1 MSEKEES
8 LLPSLS
14 LWSKPVF
21 KRFRKDM
28 DDLLEC
34 FFKDTF
40 DNRSLNISLF
50 DDIQTTASFP
60 KVNVSETDTD
70 YTVDIAVAGF
80 GKDDVRLEMK
90 DDVLFISADKK
101 EESESK
107 DKNYIRKEIS
117 SRSFHRIVK
126 FPCNVNTDKAEADY
140 KDGIISVK
148 IAKELEKDKDCR
160 VPITIK

>member
-1 MSEKEES
+1 MSKKEES

-21 KRFRKDM
+21 KRFREDM
-28 DDLLEC
+28 DDLLAC
-34 FFKDTF
+34 FFRDTF
-40 DNRSLNISLF
+40 DNRSLGISLF
-50 DDIQTTASFP
+50 DDLQTTTNFP
-60 KVNVSETDTD
+60 KVNVAETDTD
-70 YTVDIAVAGF
+70 YNVEIAVAGF
-80 GKDDVRLEMK
+80 GKDDVKLELK

-107 DKNYIRKEIS
+107 DKNYIRREIS
-117 SRSFHRIVK
+117 SRSFHRAVN
-126 FPCNVNTDKAEADY
+126 FPCGVNADKAEADY

-148 IAKELEKDKDCR
+148 IAKKPENDEDCR